1 MKTILDVVN
10 ESIFDDDLEGKLD
23 NIIQIEKLNKMFLEA
38 RRYYSIMCRCTED
51 MMDNPINKGDI
62 VIFAIN
68 NKLYCECVQA
78 IEEDSK
84 GWKWL
89 VFEKMDLK
97 VAPIQTLRVKN
108 EDVKTFLKIISK

>member
-1 MKTILDVVN
+1 MKAILDVVK

-23 NIIQIEKLNKMFLEA
+23 NIVQIEKIHKKFLDG
-38 RRYYSIMCRCTED
+38 RRYGIMCRCAED
-51 MMDNPINKGDI
+51 MMDNPINIGDI

-68 NKLYCECVQA
+68 NKMYCDCVRA
-78 IEEDSK
+78 IEEDNK

-89 VFEKMDLK
+89 VFEKTDLK
-97 VAPIQTLRVKN
+97 AAPIQTFRVKN

>member
-23 NIIQIEKLNKMFLEA
+23 NIIQIEKIHKKFVEGG
-38 RRYYSIMCRCTED
+38 RYGVMCRCAED

-62 VIFAIN
+62 VIFAFS
-68 NKLYCECVQA
+68 NKLYCDCVRA
-78 IEEDSK
+78 IEEDNK

-89 VFEKMDLK
+89 VLEKINDLK
-97 VAPIQTLRVKN
+97 VAPIQTVRVKN

>member
-1 MKTILDVVN
+1 MKAIFDVVK
-10 ESIFDDDLEGKLD
+10 ESFFDDDLEGKLD
-23 NIIQIEKLNKMFLEA
+23 NIIQIEKLNKKFLEGS
-38 RRYYSIMCRCTED
+38 RYGTMCRCAED

-68 NKLYCECVQA
+68 NKMYCECVRA

-89 VFEKMDLK
+89 VLERVDLR
-97 VAPIQTLRVKN
+97 VAPIQTFRIKN